1 MSICFTI
8 CPSVSLLV
16 FKYCSSRH
24 DGATHIVSM
33 SHVSICTRL
42 ILSFCHLHFLYSL
55 TAALLHIY
63 DHLFFLGLVCA
74 LSIWSYLVLCF
85 FLSFICHLITV
96 HINTNRHDITFALL
110 AYLFVS
116 LCCFCLYLPLQCC
129 KVSLYAHCHSLV
141 QIPDISVMQYN
152 IAILGG
158 RWSPMLMLYSLCED
172 CKENKIIMRYE
183 CCLRRGRVSNDKV
196 EKGFTRALK
205 KQRGGC

>member
-1 MSICFTI
+1 LLVPARRGNPYRLHVSRLNLHASD
-8 CPSVSLLV
+8 SVFLSSPFLLFAYCCLVAHLRPSLL
-16 FKYCSSRH
+16 F
-24 DGATHIVSM
+24 GARM
-33 SHVSICTRL
+33 
-42 ILSFCHLHFLYSL
+42 
-55 TAALLHIY
+55 
-63 DHLFFLGLVCA
+63 CA
-74 LSIWSYLVLCF
+74 FHLVLPCSLL

-129 KVSLYAHCHSLV
+129 KVSLYAHCHSLA

-158 RWSPMLMLYSLCED
+158 RWSPMLMLYSLCGD
-172 CKENKIIMRYE
+172 CKENKIIMCYE
-183 CCLRRGRVSNDKV
+183 CCSRRGRVSNDKV